1 MWKYCNL
8 NMLIRFADWIQLTAS
23 PTVWTKF
30 QSPWESMCVSP
41 SWRPCRSAASHP
53 PRSAPPSCRGSLFEG
68 SVLQRIQTL
77 SKVSTPSC
85 SMDTSFCLLPHGQV
99 RPCRIPAYLTGQEI
113 RMRVT
118 GKDLD
123 IFKYRVNK
131 CVREHLQENASPFV
145 TRFIIFVTSNF
156 IKWRWSEM
164 KGTQIPPLISDKLR

>member
-8 NMLIRFADWIQLTAS
+8 NMLIIFADWIQLTAS
-23 PTVWTKF
+23 PTVWTKI

-77 SKVSTPSC
+77 YPKYPHPRAAWTPASACC
-85 SMDTSFCLLPHGQV
+85 SRPGTALPDSRLPDG
-99 RPCRIPAYLTGQEI
+99 TGDQNE
-113 RMRVT
+113 VP

-131 CVREHLQENASPFV
+131 CVREHYCKKMQAHLWPDS
-145 TRFIIFVTSNF
+145 
-156 IKWRWSEM
+156 
-164 KGTQIPPLISDKLR
+164 LYL